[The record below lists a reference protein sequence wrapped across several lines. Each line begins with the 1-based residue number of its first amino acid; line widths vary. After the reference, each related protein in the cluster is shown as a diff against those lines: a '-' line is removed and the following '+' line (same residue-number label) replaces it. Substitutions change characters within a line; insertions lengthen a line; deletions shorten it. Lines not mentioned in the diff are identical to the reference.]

1 MDLRPVVDDLLADL
15 YRLQPAD
22 ATELGEHAYDHHWP
36 DLSDA
41 GRAAWSDWLREAEA
55 RVKAV
60 RPKGLSR
67 DDRIDRRILFENL
80 ATMRF
85 FADELREAEWNPMSY
100 VYLFGSA
107 LFTMLA
113 RDYAPI
119 ADRLHAFT
127 SRLRGLPPALDAA
140 RAALTAPRSGGR
152 PVSRFHAEKAVERMG
167 GVADL
172 VGLGVIEA
180 EGIGDAPLLEEM
192 RAAAAEAT
200 AALDG
205 WVAWLRDELLPTA
218 DGDFRLGAELYA
230 AKFRHA
236 LMSTFTP
243 AELEARAAA
252 EYDAVRAEMTRIA
265 RQIWGDWMGDA
276 PQPAEDDEAV
286 RAVLDA
292 VAVDHPHSEELV
304 DYCLAENQRIE
315 AFVAERD
322 LIGLADE
329 PLQIIWTPGF
339 LRSFGGAMLIS
350 PGPLD
355 RGLDS
360 FFAIT
365 PVNEAWPSERR
376 ESYLREQNARMLRLL
391 TIHEAV
397 PGHYLQLAYSNRCP
411 SLVRGIFR
419 SGVFAEGWA
428 VYVTQVMMD
437 VGYGA
442 DDPALMLVHWKF
454 YLRAITNALMDIRIH
469 TGEMDEDEAMRL
481 MVHGGFQEEGEATN
495 KWDRA
500 RLSSTQL
507 CEYFMGSVEMHEL
520 DREARSRAESEGRKF
535 VYRPFLESVLAHGS
549 PSMPVIRDL
558 LFGPDADPSLSRRRS
573 PARSKGSTAR
583 RRSMR

>member
-1 MDLRPVVDDLLADL
+1 MDLQPLVDDLLADL
-15 YRLQPAD
+15 YRLQPTD
-22 ATELGEHAYDHHWP
+22 ATELGQHGYDHHWP
-36 DLSDA
+36 DLTDA
-41 GRAAWSDWLREAEA
+41 GRAAWSDWLRAAEA

-60 RPKGLSR
+60 KPKGLSR
-67 DDRIDRRILFENL
+67 DDAIDRRILLENL
-80 ATMRF
+80 AEMRF
-85 FADELREAEWNPMSY
+85 YADELREPEWNPISY
-100 VYLFGSA
+100 VYLFGGA

-113 RDYAPI
+113 REYAPI
-119 ADRLHAFT
+119 RERLDAIA
-127 SRLRGLPPALDAA
+127 SRLRGLPAALDAA
-140 RAALTAPRSGGR
+140 RGALSGRRVSGR
-152 PVSRFHAEKAVERMG
+152 RAVSRFHAEKAVERMT

-172 VGLGVIEA
+172 VALAVTEA
-180 EGIGDAPLLEEM
+180 EAVGDAPLLEEM
-192 RAAAAEAT
+192 RPAATEAT
-200 AALDG
+200 AAIGAWID
-205 WVAWLRDELLPTA
+205 WLRDELLPTTE
-218 DGDFRLGAELYA
+218 GDFRLGPELYA

-236 LMSTFTP
+236 LKSTLTP
-243 AELEARAAA
+243 AELEARAVA
-252 EYDAVRAEMTRIA
+252 EYDAVRVEMTRIA
-265 RQIWGDWMGDA
+265 RQIWGDWMGEA
-276 PQPAEDDEAV
+276 PPPADDDEAV

-292 VAVDHPHSEELV
+292 IAVDHPRAEELV
-304 DYCLAENQRIE
+304 DVCRAENERIE

-365 PVNEAWPSERR
+365 PVNEAWPGERR

-442 DDPALMLVHWKF
+442 DDPALMLVHLKF
-454 YLRAITNALMDIRIH
+454 YLRSTTNALMDIRVQ

-481 MVHGGFQEEGEATN
+481 MVQGGFQEEGEAAN

-507 CEYFMGSVEMHEL
+507 CQYFMGSVEMHEL
-520 DREARSRAESEGRKF
+520 EREARSRTEAEGREF

-549 PSMPVIRDL
+549 PSMPVIREI
-558 LFGPDADPSLSRRRS
+558 LFAG
-573 PARSKGSTAR
+573 
-583 RRSMR
+583 